1 MSTAFP
7 TGSFAR
13 MDKPALHA
21 LVDRLREAGYRVIG
35 PAVSQ
40 GAVVYEEL
48 RPGADLPVGYTDDQE
63 AGRYRLKK
71 ADTENHFDY
80 TVGPHSLKNF
90 LFSPRTTV
98 LETIR
103 IKGDWRMPV
112 PQPPRERTAM
122 RRNSASTGSRPREA

>member
-40 GAVVYEEL
+40 GAAVYEEL
-48 RPGADLPVGYTDDQE
+48 RPGADLSVGYTDDQE

-71 ADTENHFDY
+71 ADSQSYFDY